1 MVKKI
6 AKIAIVGKAGSG
18 KDTVYKILSKNRYNQ
33 VILTGQVEM
42 KKIAFADSVKEI
54 AMKMYPFLKKNVL
67 FGPSKL
73 RSTIIPNSFKDG
85 QPLTVRQL
93 LIDIGTKLGR
103 SYNENI
109 WIENLI
115 LKVNKL
121 NKVQTNK
128 MIVVTDVRFRNEF
141 DALKNNNF
149 FMIKLNRDDHTLIND
164 ISETQQDEIK
174 DYEFNFILNNNGTLK
189 ELEKEIVNKLIP
201 AIWDSV

>member
-6 AKIAIVGKAGSG
+6 AKVAIIGKAGSG

-121 NKVQTNK
+121 NKVQSNK

-189 ELEKEIVNKLIP
+189 ELDKEIVDNLIP
-201 AIWDSV
+201 AIWNSV

>member
-6 AKIAIVGKAGSG
+6 AKVAIVGKAGSG

-54 AMKMYPFLKKNVL
+54 AMKMYPFLKRNIL

-73 RSTIIPNSFKDG
+73 RSAIIPNSFKDG

-121 NKVQTNK
+121 NKFQTNK

-174 DYEFNFILNNNGTLK
+174 NYEFNFILNNNGTLK

-201 AIWDSV
+201 AIWNSV

>member
-6 AKIAIVGKAGSG
+6 AKVAIIGKAGSG

-67 FGPSKL
+67 FAPSKL
-73 RSTIIPNSFKDG
+73 RSTRIPNSFKDG

-121 NKVQTNK
+121 NKVQSNK

-189 ELEKEIVNKLIP
+189 ELDKEIVDNLIP
-201 AIWDSV
+201 AIWNSV

>member
-1 MVKKI
+1 MVKKF
-6 AKIAIVGKAGSG
+6 AKVAIVGKAGSG

-54 AMKMYPFLKKNVL
+54 AMKMYPFLKKNIL

-189 ELEKEIVNKLIP
+189 ELDKEIVNNLLP
-201 AIWDSV
+201 AIWNSV